1 MKLVQGRTSF
11 HGAAVVVAATIAMGL
26 VAYPAQAEVSA
37 ERSADVNMY
46 NRTGCTFV
54 DPKEKIDEGQWTESA
69 PAEIQSGDSGYMRTE
84 SDDDNGGGVKAS
96 VTYTAEDCD
105 AESSALEGKSLRFS
119 WHVRASGNNAYTS
132 SGTASE
138 FYTHHR
144 HHGSREH
151 PQVDAY
157 FMVRD

>member
-1 MKLVQGRTSF
+1 MKLVQGRASF
-11 HGAAVVVAATIAMGL
+11 HKAAVVVAATIAMGL
-26 VAYPAQAEVSA
+26 VASPAQAEVSA
-37 ERSADVNMY
+37 ERSADVNVY

-54 DPKEKIDEGQWTESA
+54 DPKEKIEEGRWTESA
-69 PAEIQSGDSGYMRTE
+69 PEDIQPGDRGYMRTE
-84 SDDDNGGGVKAS
+84 SDDDGGGVKAS
-96 VTYTAEDCD
+96 ITYTAEDCD

-119 WHVRASGNNAYTS
+119 WHVRGSGNNVYSS

-144 HHGSREH
+144 HHGSQQH
-151 PQVDAY
+151 PQVHAF